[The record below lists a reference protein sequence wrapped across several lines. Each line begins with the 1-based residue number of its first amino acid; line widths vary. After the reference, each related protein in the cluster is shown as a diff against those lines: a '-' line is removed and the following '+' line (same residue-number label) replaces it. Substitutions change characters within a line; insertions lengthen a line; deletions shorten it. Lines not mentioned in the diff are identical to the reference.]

1 MLTKDGCYKDLLLIL
16 STPIKY
22 REDRTRPKAMEP
34 KDQLLIDCFVY
45 RISSRSDRVFNNPEE
60 PEGEDEDVSLERVRT
75 ANALTSA
82 DFQEVTLVKQA
93 NNSSL
98 NARQ

>member
-1 MLTKDGCYKDLLLIL
+1 
-16 STPIKY
+16 
-22 REDRTRPKAMEP
+22 MEL

-45 RISSRSDRVFNNPEE
+45 RISSRSDHVFNNPEE

-75 ANALTSA
+75 ANALTSV
-82 DFQEVTLVKQA
+82 DFQEVNLVKQA